1 MADAGEQ
8 SSPTPSTSAPSATGT
23 SLLGQAGTT
32 PSPDPAP
39 PNGSPPKQAP
49 AEGEPQQPQQ
59 PNDEPEG
66 EPAEKAPDEAA
77 YAALKLAEGVVP
89 DEAALADFKKLA
101 AETRLPVEA
110 AQRLL
115 DLHGRMQA
123 ETTQRFQADLAA
135 EWQSWQTAAQQD
147 PYLTGAE
154 VANGGFRSMKDALG
168 AAGRFLDAYGDSE
181 LRELLTGSAVGNH
194 ASVIRA
200 LAKAGRDIA
209 SDQLVGGRGASRA
222 DPLRAM
228 YPTMSEEFFP
238 H

>member
-32 PSPDPAP
+32 PSPDPEKPSDKPPAP
-39 PNGSPPKQAP
+39 PQ
-49 AEGEPQQPQQ
+49 GEPEQPQPPQ
-59 PNDEPEG
+59 GEPEG

-147 PYLTGAE
+147 PYLTGGE
-154 VANGGFRSMKDALG
+154 VPNGGFRSMKDAIG
-168 AAGRFLDAYGDSE
+168 AAGRFLDAYGDPE
-181 LRELLTGSAVGNH
+181 LRELLTVSSVGNH
-194 ASVIRA
+194 AAVIRA